1 MFILLSN
8 SLWSIRKIIK
18 GKNHLTS
25 NVSQNV
31 LKRIE
36 EVFVYDVE
44 LLKEEKKMQKIV
56 VLRKKENKK

>member
-1 MFILLSN
+1 M
-8 SLWSIRKIIK
+8 K

-31 LKRIE
+31 LKQIE